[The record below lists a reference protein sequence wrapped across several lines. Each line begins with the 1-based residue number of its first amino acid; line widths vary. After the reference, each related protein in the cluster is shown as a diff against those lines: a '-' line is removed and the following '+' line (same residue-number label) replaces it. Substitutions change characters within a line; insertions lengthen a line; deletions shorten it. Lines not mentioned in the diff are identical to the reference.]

1 MANGRRYQFGD
12 VLLPVAEDLATA
24 LPRVMAQQ
32 QRNELLERQMNQ
44 DNRRIDLAEKNA
56 EAQREFRERQ
66 VAREDAFRQQE
77 LAYRKEQAE
86 KREMNNL
93 LRGATD
99 PARKAMIYSSYGDYA
114 SANYFNDKAIEE
126 ADYKASLK
134 TFYSTVGDDNIISEA
149 ANVLSTL
156 DPTSGAYA
164 NVVNTR
170 DQAIARQKNIYADM
184 LKIPEYQ
191 LRYNAIE
198 AVLKNPMS
206 TGEDIKNAITTVQAL
221 QKDYETKVLNQGKVG
236 SYEEELEKFK
246 TGITTKAGTTT
257 TEQTQTTTTDYA
269 DDLLNEEVFAP
280 EGQLSFLPPTK
291 QTEVKTKIKN
301 LEPEYDK
308 LTSELAKLESQ
319 RQGKYDELEKI
330 KEKLSTLNK
339 QVRYYNRIKDKKRLK
354 ETVESRKRLA
364 SEVRTLQSEVDKLKQ
379 VEFNPNASSR
389 YGKDFLGFQIVDKQ
403 RAITKLQRKAKR
415 LSGLPVYTN

>member
-1 MANGRRYQFGD
+1 
-12 VLLPVAEDLATA
+12 
-24 LPRVMAQQ
+24 MAQQ

-56 EAQREFRERQ
+56 QAQKDFRETQ
-66 VAREDAFRQQE
+66 AAKQDTLRQQE
-77 LAYRKEQAE
+77 LDYRKEQD
-86 KREMNNL
+86 KIKEMNNL

-99 PARKAMIYSSYGDYA
+99 PARKAMIYSSYGDYT
-114 SANYFNDKAIEE
+114 SANYFNDKATEE

-170 DQAIARQKNIYADM
+170 DQAIARQRNIYADM

-206 TGEDIKNAITTVQAL
+206 TNEDITNAIGTVQAL
-221 QKDYETKVLNQGKVG
+221 QKDYETKVLNRGKVS

-246 TGITTKAGTTT
+246 TDETTN
-257 TEQTQTTTTDYA
+257 EQDKTTTTDYA

-280 EGQLSFLPPTK
+280 DGQLSFLPATE
-291 QTEVKTKIKN
+291 QAEVKTKIKN

-308 LTSELAKLESQ
+308 LTSELASLESQ
-319 RQGKYDELEKI
+319 RKGKYDELEKM
-330 KEKLSTLNK
+330 KGKLSGLSK
-339 QVRYYNRIKDKKRLK
+339 QMRYYKRIKDNKRLK
-354 ETVESRKRLA
+354 EVSSSYRQLQSEITTLSNETKRLKQFERGFGQPTKNDDSLAAEIANKRRAIAQLQRQGKRLA
-364 SEVRTLQSEVDKLKQ
+364 
-379 VEFNPNASSR
+379 
-389 YGKDFLGFQIVDKQ
+389 
-403 RAITKLQRKAKR
+403 
-415 LSGLPVYTN
+415 GLPVYTN

>member
-56 EAQREFRERQ
+56 EAQREFRDRQ
-66 VAREDAFRQQE
+66 VAKEDAFRQQE

-114 SANYFNDKAIEE
+114 SANYFNDKATEE
-126 ADYKASLK
+126 ADYKTSLK

-149 ANVLSTL
+149 SNVLSTL

-198 AVLKNPMS
+198 TVLKNPMS
-206 TGEDIKNAITTVQAL
+206 TGKDIKNAITTVQAI
-221 QKDYETKVLNQGKVG
+221 QKDYETKVLNRGKVG

-246 TGITTKAGTTT
+246 TGTTT

-280 EGQLSFLPPTK
+280 DGQLSFLPAAQ

-308 LTSELAKLESQ
+308 LTSELAKLKSQ
-319 RQGKYDELEKI
+319 RQGKYNELEKM
-330 KEKLSTLNK
+330 KEKLSTINK
-339 QVRYYNRIKDKKRLK
+339 QVRYYNRIKDKKKRK
-354 ETVESRKRLA
+354 EAVDSRKRLA
-364 SEVRTLQSEVDKLKQ
+364 SEVRILQSEVDKLKQ
-379 VEFNPNASSR
+379 VEFNPNASSG
-389 YGKDFLGFQIVDKQ
+389 YGEDFLGFQIVDKQ
-403 RAITKLQRKAKR
+403 RAITKLQRQGKR
-415 LSGLPVYTN
+415 LAGLPIYTN

>member
-56 EAQREFRERQ
+56 QAQKDFRETQ
-66 VAREDAFRQQE
+66 AAKQDTLRQQE
-77 LAYRKEQAE
+77 LDYRKEQD
-86 KREMNNL
+86 KIKEMNNL

-99 PARKAMIYSSYGDYA
+99 PARKAMIYSSYGDYT
-114 SANYFNDKAIEE
+114 SANYFNDKATEE

-170 DQAIARQKNIYADM
+170 DQAIARQRNIYADM

-191 LRYNAIE
+191 ARYIPIE

-206 TGEDIKNAITTVQAL
+206 TGKDIKNAITTVQAL
-221 QKDYETKVLNQGKVG
+221 QKDYETKVLNRGKVS

-246 TGITTKAGTTT
+246 TDETTN
-257 TEQTQTTTTDYA
+257 EQDKTTTTDYA

-280 EGQLSFLPPTK
+280 DGQLSFLPATE
-291 QTEVKTKIKN
+291 QAEVKTKIEN

-308 LTSELAKLESQ
+308 LTSELASLESQ
-319 RQGKYDELEKI
+319 RKGKYDELEKM
-330 KEKLSTLNK
+330 KGKLSGLSK
-339 QVRYYNRIKDKKRLK
+339 QMRYYKRIKDNKRLK
-354 ETVESRKRLA
+354 EVSSSYRQLQSEITTLSNETKRLKQFERGFGQPTKNDDSLAAEIANKRRAIAQLQRQGKRLA
-364 SEVRTLQSEVDKLKQ
+364 
-379 VEFNPNASSR
+379 
-389 YGKDFLGFQIVDKQ
+389 
-403 RAITKLQRKAKR
+403 
-415 LSGLPVYTN
+415 GLPVYTN

>member
-1 MANGRRYQFGD
+1 MAKGRRYQFGD
-12 VLLPVAEDLATA
+12 VLLPVAEDLTTA
-24 LPRVMAQQ
+24 IPKAMAQQ
-32 QRNELLERQMNQ
+32 KRNELLERQMNQ

-56 EAQREFRERQ
+56 EAQREFRKSQ
-66 VAREDAFRQQE
+66 ADKEDVFRAQE

-99 PARKAMIYSSYGDYA
+99 PARKAMIYSSYGDYT
-114 SANYFNDKAIEE
+114 SANYFNDKATEE

-170 DQAIARQKNIYADM
+170 DQAITRQKNIYADM

-206 TGEDIKNAITTVQAL
+206 TNEDITNAIGTVQAL
-221 QKDYETKVLNQGKVG
+221 QKDYETKVLNRGKVS

-246 TGITTKAGTTT
+246 TDETTN
-257 TEQTQTTTTDYA
+257 EQDKTTTTDYA

-280 EGQLSFLPPTK
+280 EGQLSFLPPTQ

-319 RQGKYDELEKI
+319 RQGKYDELEKM

-364 SEVRTLQSEVDKLKQ
+364 SEVNTLQSEVDKLKQ
-379 VEFNPNASSR
+379 VQSGFGASTASGR
-389 YGKDFLGFQIVDKQ
+389 YGKDFLGSQIVEKQ
-403 RAITKLQRKAKR
+403 RAIAKLQRESKR

>member
-56 EAQREFRERQ
+56 EAQHEFRESQ
-66 VAREDAFRQQE
+66 AAKQDALRQQE
-77 LAYRKEQAE
+77 LAYRKEQDRI
-86 KREMNNL
+86 REMNNL
-93 LRGATD
+93 LRGAKD
-99 PARKAMIYSSYGDYA
+99 PARKAMIYSSYGDYT

-206 TGEDIKNAITTVQAL
+206 TGKDIKNAITTVQAL
-221 QKDYETKVLNQGKVG
+221 QKDYETKVLNRGKVS

-246 TGITTKAGTTT
+246 TDETTN
-257 TEQTQTTTTDYA
+257 EQDKTTTTDYA

-280 EGQLSFLPPTK
+280 EGQLSFLPPTQ

-308 LTSELAKLESQ
+308 LTSELAMLESQ
-319 RQGKYDELEKI
+319 RQGKYDELEKM
-330 KEKLSTLNK
+330 KEKLSTLGK

-364 SEVRTLQSEVDKLKQ
+364 SEVNTLQSEVDKLKQ
-379 VEFNPNASSR
+379 VQSGFGASTASGR
-389 YGKDFLGFQIVDKQ
+389 YGKDFLGSQIVEKQ
-403 RAITKLQRKAKR
+403 RAIAKLQRESKR